1 MILEALYLRDFRNY
15 AEETVALSPGVN
27 LIVGDNAQGKT
38 NLLEAVAYL
47 GSGKSFRAQKTGELI
62 RFGAEFGELSGKICA
77 QERCQTLR
85 WVLFPGARPRQLWR
99 NGVKKRAA
107 SDIAG
112 VLPTVLFCPED
123 LMILKSGAGARRRLG
138 DSVLCQLRPD

>member
-1 MILEALYLRDFRNY
+1 MNLETLYLRSFRNY
-15 AEETVALSPGVN
+15 AEETVEFSPGVN

-38 NLLEAVAYL
+38 NLLEAVSFL
-47 GSGKSFRAQKTGELI
+47 GSGRSFRAQKTGELI

-123 LMILKSGAGARRRLG
+123 LMILKSGAGPRRRLG
-138 DSVLCQLRPD
+138 DSG